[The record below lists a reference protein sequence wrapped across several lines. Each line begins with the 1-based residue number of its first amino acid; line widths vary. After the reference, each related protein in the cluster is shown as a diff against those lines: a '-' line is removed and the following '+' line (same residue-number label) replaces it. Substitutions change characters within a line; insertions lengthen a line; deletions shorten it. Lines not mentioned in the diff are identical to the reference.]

1 MSDTPRTDAQ
11 EKRDR
16 DVNGGVAEM
25 VSADFARGLE
35 RELAAQQV
43 RAQHLARQLELA
55 IELKRDLH
63 SRRDAH
69 VAWLRQRNEHLERR
83 VAKLAALRLSE
94 LGQPALDK
102 SPPA

>member
-1 MSDTPRTDAQ
+1 VTGREKGKPMSNTPRTDAQ

-35 RELAAQQV
+35 RELAAQRDQF
-43 RAQHLARQLELA
+43 
-55 IELKRDLH
+55 KREVEDAFKEGVAVGRLQ
-63 SRRDAH
+63 SAKDAH
-69 VAWLRQRNEHLERR
+69 TLY
-83 VAKLAALRLSE
+83 LAVSRARKVVE
-94 LGQPALDK
+94 GNAQPSLDK

>member
-1 MSDTPRTDAQ
+1 MSNTPRTDAQ

-35 RELAAQQV
+35 RELAAQRDQF
-43 RAQHLARQLELA
+43 
-55 IELKRDLH
+55 KREVEDAFKEGVAVGRLQ
-63 SRRDAH
+63 SAKDAH
-69 VAWLRQRNEHLERR
+69 TLY
-83 VAKLAALRLSE
+83 LAVSRARKVVE
-94 LGQPALDK
+94 GNAQPSLDK